1 MSLRHTPLVPS
12 DQLAASRSYRQ
23 LARRGADEDFR
34 RELSGL
40 VPGRSLIALSRTI
53 AAEGAVSLTGLTPPA
68 DFDRFRRVYDGE
80 MRAMGSRGPLHSYLN
95 ITSST
100 PLMRSP
106 GLWETIAHPLYVV
119 LVAYALGGP
128 VKIIDLRSKDTQ
140 PLDVVA
146 RDNTLHLDNSPFID
160 EYKVVATWTLGTAE
174 GPSGQGLTYLPGT
187 NKLFRNCFVES
198 DGSVWSDED
207 ACIFP
212 TGARV
217 DEVLEV
223 QAAILGEAEPA
234 VVHLAGLDMPCS
246 TIFAASRV
254 VHHRYRTAAGSPRS
268 SLMATFHRVDD
279 GAELLNSTESP
290 FSPLHRFLLT
300 GGSREAFMAAVAA
313 EKDHLTA
320 AMDRLIEQPE
330 LVVDARRHLLTGP
343 ARDDWYARQH
353 RGVTLN
359 GLRSSRMAQYP
370 DRVGATHDWLVQRLL
385 HDLQGPLNMPFF
397 SDLRETRRR
406 RARIWIREMSSDNVS
421 KVVRTADVYSSRA
434 AGASDR
440 PATGTVV
447 ADLHTSIL
455 ELGYMLSKAPLSGA
469 TPSGIGDEFPGS
481 ADEVVIGSLSPFV
494 GDLEI
499 TVSWLDGTDPDS
511 VLTATAFALLAAALG
526 AGWFALGD
534 AGWRLAAR
542 LRRQYLALVADSPA
556 VEHA

>member
-1 MSLRHTPLVPS
+1 MPS
-12 DQLAASRSYRQ
+12 DQLAAPRSYRQ
-23 LARRGADEDFR
+23 LARPGADEDFR
-34 RELSGL
+34 TELAGL
-40 VPGRSLIALSRTI
+40 FPGESLTALSRTI
-53 AAEGAVSLTGLTPPA
+53 AAEGAVSLTGLTPPT

-80 MRAMGSRGPLHSYLN
+80 MQAKGSRGPLHSYLN

-119 LVAYALGGP
+119 VVAYALGGP

-160 EYKVVATWTLGTAE
+160 EYKVVATWTLGTVK

-187 NKLFRNCFVES
+187 NKLFRNCFVEP

-217 DEVLEV
+217 DEVLEA
-223 QAAILGEAEPA
+223 QAAILAEAEPT
-234 VVHLAGLDMPCS
+234 VVHLAGLDGPCS
-246 TIFAASRV
+246 TIFSASRV
-254 VHHRYRTAAGSPRS
+254 VHHRYRTADGSPRS
-268 SLMATFHRVDD
+268 SLMATFHRVED
-279 GAELLNSTESP
+279 GGELLHSTESP

-313 EKDHLTA
+313 EKDHIAA
-320 AMDRLIEQPE
+320 AMDRLAEQPD
-330 LVVDARRHLLTGP
+330 LVVDARRHSLKGA

-359 GLRSSRMAQYP
+359 GLRSSRMAQHP
-370 DRVGATHDWLVQRLL
+370 GRTGATHDWLVQRLL

-406 RARIWIREMSSDNVS
+406 RARIWIREMSPENVS
-421 KVVRTADVYSSRA
+421 KVVKTANLYSPRA
-434 AGASDR
+434 GSAPDG
-440 PATGTVV
+440 PAIGTAV
-447 ADLHTSIL
+447 ADLRSCL
-455 ELGYMLSKAPLSGA
+455 LDLGRLLSKAPMSEAPLSG
-469 TPSGIGDEFPGS
+469 SGDEFPGS
-481 ADEVVIGSLSPFV
+481 TDEVVNRSLSPFV
-494 GDLEI
+494 GDLGI
-499 TVSWLDGTDPDS
+499 TASWLDDTDPDS
-511 VLTATAFALLAAALG
+511 VLTATAFALLAAALA
-526 AGWFALGD
+526 AGWFTLGD

-542 LRRQYLALVADSPA
+542 LRRQYLVLVAGSPA